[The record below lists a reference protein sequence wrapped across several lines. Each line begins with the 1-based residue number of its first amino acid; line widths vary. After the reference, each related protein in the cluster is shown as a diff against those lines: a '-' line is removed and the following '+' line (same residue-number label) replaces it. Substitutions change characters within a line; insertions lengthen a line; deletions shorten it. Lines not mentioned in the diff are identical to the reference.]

1 MLEGLFDVDVDE
13 DGPYIV
19 AYTPERN
26 YMDTSPINDIEK
38 KIQLLCKIRGFND
51 TDIEFKSTN
60 GNDKTRIFKY
70 GYWNYLDADD
80 MIYIQENAKIN
91 LVPRQWEDEDTGDSR
106 FSFFLY
112 DYASVFGG
120 DTLSKKKTTIF

>member
-91 LVPRQWEDEDTGDSR
+91 DSR

>member
-60 GNDKTRIFKY
+60 GNDKIRIFKY

-91 LVPRQWEDEDTGDSR
+91 LVPRQWEDEDTGNLVAYEIKPR
-106 FSFFLY
+106 
-112 DYASVFGG
+112 
-120 DTLSKKKTTIF
+120 